1 MSFRNPFAPRRPS
14 GPSDRAALVKGWVR
28 DCAGLGDD
36 VTVAVSEIACRH
48 AACGGTETLAMIDV
62 AASDLR
68 VLRFGKPLA
77 EISVEDIRAAVEAA
91 EGWPAARA

>member
-1 MSFRNPFAPRRPS
+1 MSFRNPFAPRRP
-14 GPSDRAALVKGWVR
+14 GGASDRASLVKGWVR
-28 DCAGLGDD
+28 DCTGFGDD
-36 VTVAVSEIACRH
+36 VAVAITEIACRH

-68 VLRFGKPLA
+68 VLRFDKALA

>member
-1 MSFRNPFAPRRPS
+1 
-14 GPSDRAALVKGWVR
+14 
-28 DCAGLGDD
+28 
-36 VTVAVSEIACRH
+36 
-48 AACGGTETLAMIDV
+48 MIDV

-77 EISVEDIRAAVEAA
+77 EISVEDIRVAVEAA